1 MKFTKYNRILV
12 DKIAKEKYNLS
23 LPHSKKKLVIVNIP
37 SEESE
42 LLDFFRDRANDNQLL
57 ITSRKEVLPSAHYF
71 GLDTCFINDG
81 TNDVVDYPSTYEIY
95 PEAKM
100 LKK

>member
-1 MKFTKYNRILV
+1 MKLTRYNKILV
-12 DKIAKEKYNLS
+12 DKHANEKYKLS
-23 LPHSKKKLVIVNIP
+23 LNHNKNLVIVNIP

-57 ITSRKEVLPSAHYF
+57 ITSRKELLPSAHYF

>member
-1 MKFTKYNRILV
+1 MKLTRYNKILV
-12 DKIAKEKYNLS
+12 DKHANEKYKLS
-23 LPHSKKKLVIVNIP
+23 LNHNKKLVIVNIP